1 MDKKSKLNKKLK
13 KLRSLEEK
21 ISYANP
27 KACAK
32 LTVKIVK
39 LKNGFFNGQKS
50 QEGI

>member
-1 MDKKSKLNKKLK
+1 MDKKTKLNKKLK

-32 LTVKIVK
+32 LVVKIVK
-39 LKNGFFNGQKS
+39 LKNEFFS
-50 QEGI
+50 A